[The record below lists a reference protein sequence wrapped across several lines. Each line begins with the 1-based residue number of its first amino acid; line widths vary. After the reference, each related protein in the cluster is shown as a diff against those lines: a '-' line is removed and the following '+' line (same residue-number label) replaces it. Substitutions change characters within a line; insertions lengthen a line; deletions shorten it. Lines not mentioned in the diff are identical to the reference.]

1 MIVMSSQ
8 FCLLCRLRHGS
19 EISTDILV
27 DILPQIVTEFL
38 SPMEVLQTVVTDFIS
53 PHQSRP
59 QMSAAIMSE
68 VSDGSSRR

>member
-1 MIVMSSQ
+1 MYV
-8 FCLLCRLRHGS
+8 CRLRHGS
-19 EISTDILV
+19 EVYIGILV
-27 DILPQIVTEFL
+27 DILPQIITEFL

-68 VSDGSSRR
+68 VNK